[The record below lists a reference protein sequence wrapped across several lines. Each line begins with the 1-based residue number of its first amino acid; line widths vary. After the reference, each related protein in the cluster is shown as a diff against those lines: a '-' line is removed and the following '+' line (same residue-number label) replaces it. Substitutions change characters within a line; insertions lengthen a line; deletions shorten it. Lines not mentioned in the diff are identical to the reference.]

1 MVENYCDASIW
12 AAVHHGDVLLAV
24 AKDFVEEGT
33 KFALL
38 SGEVELGVVRE
49 RLGKV
54 QLDEP
59 EALSWLKRTFR
70 HI

>member
-1 MVENYCDASIW
+1 M
-12 AAVHHGDVLLAV
+12 HHGDVLLTV
-24 AKDFVEEGT
+24 AKDFVEERT
-33 KFALL
+33 ELALL

-59 EALSWLKRTFR
+59 G
-70 HI
+70 H

>member
-1 MVENYCDASIW
+1 M
-12 AAVHHGDVLLAV
+12 HHGDVLLAV
-24 AKDFVEEGT
+24 AKDLIEERT

-59 EALSWLKRTFR
+59 GALGWLKRTFR
-70 HI
+70 HF

>member
-1 MVENYCDASIW
+1 MR
-12 AAVHHGDVLLAV
+12 HGDVLLAI

-38 SGEVELGVVRE
+38 SGEVELRVVRE

-59 EALSWLKRTFR
+59 G
-70 HI
+70 H

>member
-1 MVENYCDASIW
+1 
-12 AAVHHGDVLLAV
+12 VHHGDVLLAV

-38 SGEVELGVVRE
+38 SGEVKLRVVRE

-59 EALSWLKRTFR
+59 EVRT
-70 HI
+70 

>member
-1 MVENYCDASIW
+1 MR
-12 AAVHHGDVLLAV
+12 HGDVLLLAV
-24 AKDFVEEGT
+24 AKDFVEERT

-38 SGEVELGVVRE
+38 SGEVELRVVRE

-59 EALSWLKRTFR
+59 G
-70 HI
+70 H

>member
-1 MVENYCDASIW
+1 MR
-12 AAVHHGDVLLAV
+12 HGDVLLAI
-24 AKDFVEEGT
+24 AKDLIEEGT

-38 SGEVELGVVRE
+38 SGEVELRVVGE

-59 EALSWLKRTFR
+59 G
-70 HI
+70 H

>member
-12 AAVHHGDVLLAV
+12 AAVHHGDVLAV
-24 AKDFVEEGT
+24 AKDFVEERT
-33 KFALL
+33 ELALL

-59 EALSWLKRTFR
+59 G
-70 HI
+70 H